1 MKQKQIF
8 NKLISERRD
17 ESIQLSE
24 KVNYDDLT
32 HHFMERYMSDKSCN
46 NFQDA
51 FKANWR

>member
-32 HHFMERYMSDKSCN
+32 NHFKERYINEKSFN
-46 NFQDA
+46 QFADS
-51 FKANWR
+51 FRGKG